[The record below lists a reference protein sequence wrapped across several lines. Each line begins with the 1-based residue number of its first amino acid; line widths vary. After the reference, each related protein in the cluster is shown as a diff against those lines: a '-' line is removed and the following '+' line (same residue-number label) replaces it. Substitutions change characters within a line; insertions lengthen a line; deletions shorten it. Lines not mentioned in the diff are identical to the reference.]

1 MTEPQRDGGTAC
13 RDGGVVLHRSHE
25 VRTTI
30 TAPTTCHPERRMR
43 ASVVEAVG
51 RERSE
56 PSKRRGATATKGS
69 RNEFGWLSI
78 GNVTFPMNGYREIV
92 RRSCSMLRISHFCL
106 FGASHPQPAKVRLR
120 ASPFAQDDVLVACFL
135 SLARSAS
142 LPTSER
148 GDAVGRGEPAPVRTP
163 KRRMRLIVHARS
175 FRHFLRK
182 CHLPL
187 GGRLGCEQ
195 PSPLLQSATTL
206 TE

>member
-1 MTEPQRDGGTAC
+1 MRRASRAAEQP
-13 RDGGVVLHRSHE
+13 SE
-25 VRTTI
+25 KS
-30 TAPTTCHPERRMR
+30 TCHPERRMR

-120 ASPFAQDDVLVACFL
+120 ASPFAQDDGGVVLLHSHEVREQPSHVCAGRIHFTREAYFTHLCISQIPQGIYFT
-135 SLARSAS
+135 ARSAPRSS
-142 LPTSER
+142 LKILAFFRASAR
-148 GDAVGRGEPAPVRTP
+148 AP
-163 KRRMRLIVHARS
+163 
-175 FRHFLRK
+175 
-182 CHLPL
+182 
-187 GGRLGCEQ
+187 CE
-195 PSPLLQSATTL
+195 
-206 TE
+206 